1 MAKEKTTKKS
11 TGGAK
16 KLSPYNKFMKS
27 ELGKIKTENPTLN
40 HKEAFKMAAQRWKDS
55 NTMSNPQQFQCRM
68 YEAKYPEVDDLVMVN
83 VRQIAEMGAYVKLLE
98 YDNIEGMILLSEL
111 SRRRIRS
118 IQKLIRVGRNEVV
131 VVLRV
136 DKEKGYID
144 LSKRRVSPED
154 VAKAEE
160 KFNKSK
166 AVHSIMRHVAE
177 KQNLV
182 LEDLYKQIG
191 WPLYKKYGHAYEA
204 FKLAITEPEKIFE
217 GIEIS
222 KEISDELLNN
232 IKRRLTPQPNK
243 IRADIEVTCFGY
255 DGIDAIRTALRAGEA
270 FAPPLY
276 VMITNALDKTLG
288 IEMLEKAISTIQD
301 AIEKSGGNLA
311 VKMKP
316 KAVSEADD
324 KELAVLMANAERD
337 NAEVAGDEDSDPEAA
352 ETD

>member
-1 MAKEKTTKKS
+1 
-11 TGGAK
+11 
-16 KLSPYNKFMKS
+16 
-27 ELGKIKTENPTLN
+27 
-40 HKEAFKMAAQRWKDS
+40 
-55 NTMSNPQQFQCRM
+55 MSNPQQFQCRM
-68 YEAKYPEVDDLVMVN
+68 YEEKFPEVDDLVMVN

-154 VAKAEE
+154 VIKAEE

-177 KQNLV
+177 KLNLV
-182 LEDLYKQIG
+182 LEDLYQQIG

-204 FKLAITEPEKIFE
+204 FKLAITEPEKVFE
-217 GIEIS
+217 DLEMS
-222 KEISDELLNN
+222 PEVSEELSNN
-232 IKRRLTPQPNK
+232 IKRRLTPQPIK

-255 DGIDAIRTALRAGEA
+255 DGIDAIKSALKAGEA
-270 FAPPLY
+270 CENEEVQIKVKLVAPPLY
-276 VMITNALDKTLG
+276 VMITTALDKNLG
-288 IEMLEKAISTIQD
+288 IDILDKAIITIQE
-301 AIEKSGGNLA
+301 AIEKSGGTLT

-316 KAVSEADD
+316 RAVSETDD
-324 KELAVLMANAERD
+324 LELAALMARVEKE
-337 NAEVAGDEDSDPEAA
+337 NAEVSGDEDSDQEVG
-352 ETD
+352 EVE